1 MFKVKF
7 DAWSFLVVL
16 LYVIMLEV
24 ILLPTMAQSVACP
37 VAHPGLHII
46 EGRGGGGAAFREG
59 YGIPPRRRGVRGG
72 SLLENC

>member
-24 ILLPTMAQSVACP
+24 FLLMTTAQSVACP
-37 VAHPGLHII
+37 VAHPGLHLG
-46 EGRGGGGAAFREG
+46 GRGERLHSGRVIWNTSKEEGGS
-59 YGIPPRRRGVRGG
+59 GG